1 MFQKLKSNNFS
12 FREATESEWI
22 ESYNMISHTNL
33 MQSWYYGLSKAKIE
47 KLIKKNYLIFDQNDT
62 QIGIVQVLFKR
73 IFLFIDIVRI
83 NRGPLYFYNIPKD
96 FILKNNVTIINA
108 FINYFRSKKITL
120 FFVAPEFKPEK
131 EIFHEFKKYN
141 FYKRRIEAWGSGLID
156 LSINSDQL
164 LSRLDG
170 KWRNSMRKAIKN
182 NIKIELLQND
192 KSSIDL
198 LIDSYKSLKIRN
210 NFKSI
215 SEELIIELSKFQT
228 FDLKFNL
235 FVATEFNSNDPI
247 GHLVIIKTGD
257 TSLYLLGSVNTIGR
271 KLQANSLLLWESII
285 FSKSEGSRWFDLGGI
300 SRNTPKG
307 IKEFKMGTKPELYT
321 LAGEFVKVVLPK
333 F

>member
-1 MFQKLKSNNFS
+1 MFQKLKSDNFS
-12 FREATESEWI
+12 FREANESQWI

-33 MQSWYYGLSKAKIE
+33 MQSWKYGFAKAKIE
-47 KLIKKNYLIFDQNDT
+47 KFTKKNYLIFDQNDT

-73 IFLFIDIVRI
+73 IFFFINIVRI
-83 NRGPLYFYNIPKD
+83 NRGPLYFYHIPKD
-96 FILKNNVTIINA
+96 FIINNNVTIINA
-108 FINYFRSKKITL
+108 FINYVRSNKITL
-120 FFVAPEFKPEK
+120 FFVAPESKPLEK
-131 EIFHEFKKYN
+131 IFNEFKKYN
-141 FYKRRIEAWGSGLID
+141 YFKRKTEAWGSGLID

-182 NIKIELLQND
+182 NIKIELIQN
-192 KSSIDL
+192 SSYNIDL
-198 LIDSYKSLKIRN
+198 LIDSYRN
-210 NFKSI
+210 LQIKKNFKSI
-215 SEELIIELSKFQT
+215 SEELIIELSKFKT

-235 FVATEFNSNDPI
+235 FVATEINSNDPI

-285 FSKSEGSRWFDLGGI
+285 FSKLEGSRWFDLGGI
-300 SRNTPKG
+300 SNNTPKG
-307 IKEFKMGTKPELYT
+307 IKEFKMGTNPELYT
-321 LAGEFVKVVLPK
+321 LAGEFVKVLLPK

>member
-12 FREATESEWI
+12 FREANENQWI

-33 MQSWYYGLSKAKIE
+33 MQSWYYGVSKAKIE
-47 KLIKKNYLIFDQNDT
+47 KLTKKNYLIFDQNDT
-62 QIGIVQVLFKR
+62 QIGIVQVLSKR
-73 IFLFIDIVRI
+73 ILFFINIVRI
-83 NRGPLYFYNIPKD
+83 NRGPLYFFHIPKD
-96 FILKNNVTIINA
+96 FIFKNNVTIINA
-108 FINYFRSKKITL
+108 FINYFRTKNITL
-120 FFVAPEFKPEK
+120 FFVAPEINPIEQ
-131 EIFHEFKKYN
+131 IFYEFKKYN
-141 FYKRRIEAWGSGLID
+141 FFKRKTEAWGSGLID

-182 NIKIELLQND
+182 NIKIELVQNN
-192 KSSIDL
+192 SCNIDL
-198 LIDSYKSLKIRN
+198 LISSYKNLQIKN
-210 NFKSI
+210 KFKSI
-215 SEELIIELSKFQT
+215 SEELIIELSKFKT
-228 FDLKFNL
+228 FDLSFNL

-285 FSKSEGSRWFDLGGI
+285 FSKSEGSKWFDLGGI
-300 SRNTPKG
+300 SKNTPKG
-307 IKEFKMGTKPELYT
+307 IKEFKMGINPEIYT
-321 LAGEFVKVVLPK
+321 LAGEFVKVALPK